1 MTMTSKEKDFFFNY
15 NIYYGLNFINNAKF
29 LTATTESLAAT
40 AKMSAQDT
48 TPGHKFSNW
57 DLMVSITSKPL
68 IDFLL
73 GRASLSPS
81 LTSNSTD
88 ASHPCYKMLH
98 KLFIFYLK

>member
-48 TPGHKFSNW
+48 TPGHKFSN
-57 DLMVSITSKPL
+57 
-68 IDFLL
+68 
-73 GRASLSPS
+73 
-81 LTSNSTD
+81 
-88 ASHPCYKMLH
+88 
-98 KLFIFYLK
+98 